1 MYDNM
6 LKEMQDKMKPVTE
19 LADINKKA
27 VEKIF
32 ALQSGYF
39 ADCVNAG
46 LAQVKALA
54 EVKEPKQALELQMD
68 FIKQQEA
75 KWTEVAEQEMAALT
89 EVREEMSS
97 LFEQGLS
104 SMTDMPYFDLTK
116 LEMPNFDMSQFDFSK
131 FDLSKFDITKF
142 MPSTEAEKKP
152 AAKPAARKASS
163 AASAT
168 ASAS

>member
-19 LADINKKA
+19 LAEINKKA

-39 ADCVNAG
+39 ADCVNAS

-54 EVKEPKQALELQMD
+54 EVKEPKQALELQMG

-75 KWTEVAEQEMAALT
+75 KWTEVAEQELATLN
-89 EVREEMSS
+89 EVREEVSS
-97 LFEQGLS
+97 LFEQSLS
-104 SMTDMPYFDLTK
+104 SLSEMPYFDLTK
-116 LEMPNFDMSQFDFSK
+116 LDLPKFDMNQFDMT
-131 FDLSKFDITKF
+131 KFDISNF
-142 MPSTEAEKKP
+142 MPKTEAEKP
-152 AAKPAARKASS
+152 AAKPSARKAAS
-163 AASAT
+163 AASASA
-168 ASAS
+168 AS

>member
-1 MYDNM
+1 MYDNI

-19 LADINKKA
+19 LAEINKKA

-54 EVKEPKQALELQMD
+54 EAKEPKQALELQMN

-75 KWTEVAEQEMAALT
+75 KWTEVAEQELAALNK
-89 EVREEMSS
+89 VREEMSE
-97 LFEQGLS
+97 LFEQNLS
-104 SMTDMPYFDLTK
+104 ALSNMPF
-116 LEMPNFDMSQFDFSK
+116 FDMSQ
-131 FDLSKFDITKF
+131 FDLSKFDISNF
-142 MPSTEAEKKP
+142 MPKTESDKS
-152 AAKPAARKASS
+152 AARPAARKTSS
-163 AASAT
+163 AASASA
-168 ASAS
+168 AS

>member
-19 LADINKKA
+19 LAEINKKA
-27 VEKIF
+27 AEKIF

-54 EVKEPKQALELQMD
+54 EVKEPKQALELQMN

-75 KWTEVAEQEMAALT
+75 KWTEVAEQELAALN
-89 EVREEMSS
+89 EVREEMSE
-97 LFEQGLS
+97 LFEQNLS
-104 SMTDMPYFDLTK
+104 ALT
-116 LEMPNFDMSQFDFSK
+116 EMPFFDMSKLELPKFDMNQ
-131 FDLSKFDITKF
+131 FDLSKFGINNF
-142 MPSTEAEKKP
+142 MPKTESDKS
-152 AAKPAARKASS
+152 AAKPAARKATS
-163 AASAT
+163 AASASAAT
-168 ASAS
+168 AS

>member
-19 LADINKKA
+19 LAEFNKKA

-39 ADCVNAG
+39 ADCVNAS

-54 EVKEPKQALELQMD
+54 EVKEPKQALELQMS

-75 KWTEVAEQEMAALT
+75 KWSEVAEQELATLN
-89 EVREEMSS
+89 EVREEMNS
-97 LFEQGLS
+97 LFEQNLS
-104 SMTDMPYFDLTK
+104 ALSEMPYFDLSK
-116 LEMPNFDMSQFDFSK
+116 LELPKFDMSQ
-131 FDLSKFDITKF
+131 FDLSKFDINSF
-142 MPSTEAEKKP
+142 MPKTEAEKP
-152 AAKPAARKASS
+152 AAKPAARKAAS
-163 AASAT
+163 AASASA
-168 ASAS
+168 AS

>member
-19 LADINKKA
+19 LAELNKKA

-39 ADCVNAG
+39 ADCVNAS

-54 EVKEPKQALELQMD
+54 EVKEPKQALELQMS

-75 KWTEVAEQEMAALT
+75 KWSEVAEQELATLN
-89 EVREEMSS
+89 EVREEMNS
-97 LFEQGLS
+97 LFEQNLS
-104 SMTDMPYFDLTK
+104 ALSEMPYFDLSK
-116 LEMPNFDMSQFDFSK
+116 LELPKFDMSQ
-131 FDLSKFDITKF
+131 FDLSKFDINSF
-142 MPSTEAEKKP
+142 MPKTEAEKP
-152 AAKPAARKASS
+152 AAKPTARKAAS
-163 AASAT
+163 AASASA
-168 ASAS
+168 AS

>member
-19 LADINKKA
+19 LAEINKKA

-39 ADCVNAG
+39 ADCVNAS

-54 EVKEPKQALELQMD
+54 EVKEPKQALELQMG

-75 KWTEVAEQEMAALT
+75 KWTEVAEQELATLN
-89 EVREEMSS
+89 EVREEVSS
-97 LFEQGLS
+97 LFEQSLGSLS
-104 SMTDMPYFDLTK
+104 EMPYFDLTK
-116 LEMPNFDMSQFDFSK
+116 LDLPKFDMNQFDMT
-131 FDLSKFDITKF
+131 KFDISNF
-142 MPSTEAEKKP
+142 MPKTEAEKP
-152 AAKPAARKASS
+152 AAKPAARKAAS
-163 AASAT
+163 AASASA
-168 ASAS
+168 AS